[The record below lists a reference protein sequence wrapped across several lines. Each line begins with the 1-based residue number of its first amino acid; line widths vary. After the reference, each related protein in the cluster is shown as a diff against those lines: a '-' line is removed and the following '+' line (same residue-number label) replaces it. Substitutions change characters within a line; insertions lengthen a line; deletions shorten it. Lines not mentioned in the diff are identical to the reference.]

1 MANQRHKDKKSLT
14 MWVHKS
20 VREGLEKMG
29 EEQGKPASQVAIDI
43 LTAYLLKAKPVAKLA
58 AKKIAKKST
67 AWDSKKTASQLKRQD
82 VSNRIFQSG
91 ESTSSLAS

>member
-29 EEQGKPASQVAIDI
+29 KEQGKPASQVAIDI
-43 LTAYLLKAKPVAKLA
+43 LSFYVLGTKPVAKPA
-58 AKKIAKKST
+58 AKKGKV
-67 AWDSKKTASQLKRQD
+67 WESKNLFEQAKRQD
-82 VSNRIFQSG
+82 VSDRIRSG
-91 ESTSSLAS
+91 EPTSSVAS

>member
-43 LTAYLLKAKPVAKLA
+43 LTAYLLKSKPGTKPVAK
-58 AKKIAKKST
+58 KGKV
-67 AWDSKKTASQLKRQD
+67 WESKNLVGQAKRQD
-82 VSNRIFQSG
+82 VSDRIRSG
-91 ESTSSLAS
+91 EPISSRAS

>member
-1 MANQRHKDKKSLT
+1 ML
-14 MWVHKS
+14 WVHKS
-20 VREGLEKMG
+20 IREGLTEMG
-29 EEQGKPASQVAIDI
+29 KAEGKPASQVAIDI
-43 LTAYLLKAKPVAKLA
+43 LSFYVLGTKPVAKLA

-82 VSNRIFQSG
+82 VSDRIFQSG